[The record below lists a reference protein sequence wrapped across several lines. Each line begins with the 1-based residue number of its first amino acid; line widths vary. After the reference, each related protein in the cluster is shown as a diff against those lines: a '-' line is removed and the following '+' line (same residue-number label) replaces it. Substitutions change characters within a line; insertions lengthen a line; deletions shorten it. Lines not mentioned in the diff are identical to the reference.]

1 MPGRYIISRKDDTKM
16 KKIHN
21 LLVSASVILSM
32 MPANISLASKVQFT
46 DINVD
51 DYYYQQATALA
62 ELGIISGYPDGSFGG
77 VNNIT
82 RAEMAAIACRMIN
95 KESEAKASKTDT
107 EFFDVDESHWASGY
121 INVAV
126 ENGIIAGDGDGYFRP
141 EDNVKYEEAV
151 KITVCAAGYGDNIT
165 VDPSDWSA
173 GYLREAKKRN
183 ITDNLRGSKGYAS
196 ARSDV
201 SVMVYNGLT
210 AELEAPE
217 ISLNSGTYSG
227 VKNVAIRSNLE
238 GAQIYYTLDGSTPTY
253 ESNRYVRPIAISRDT
268 TLNAVVIKDKVL
280 SSKVASEEYTISV
293 QKISGG
299 VSANT
304 FYNYNVSF
312 NLNYPDATGTPETQ
326 SIKYG
331 KYATEPTDPER
342 DGYMFLGWFTSA
354 QNHSKENEFS
364 FANNQIKQAVVLYA
378 GWANTS
384 IDTDEDGLC
393 DELESYYGT
402 NKESQDTDG
411 DGISDYDEIFIIGS
425 DPTKTDTDSDGVS
438 DYNEDADGDK
448 LSNGDELK
456 LGTNPLFKD
465 TDGDTLDDYNEVNI
479 YKTSPLSADT
489 DEDGGTDDW
498 EIANGYDPLVAN
510 NAFIAK
516 AISGTLSDE
525 ILLIAT
531 AQGAIPGNHINGLEV
546 DALNPEDI
554 PLVTPTEYPFLKY
567 NRFYFS
573 TQSEIKSAE
582 ITFEY
587 KSGVYEI
594 NDDLQPRIY
603 YIDTTS
609 HKGIEVPNQTVTDG
623 KISATVTLPAGVSTY
638 YLANKA
644 DIIANVEQSD
654 EAVEDKTTNNSEN
667 NTPAEPNNVIKDI
680 PTEEDY
686 NNTDEFEEIFKEN
699 ITDSS
704 SDDDLFDAEIILIE

>member
-1 MPGRYIISRKDDTKM
+1 M
-16 KKIHN
+16 KKIQT
-21 LLVSASVILSM
+21 LLLSASMLLSTL
-32 MPANISLASKVQFT
+32 PGNISYASRVQFT
-46 DINVD
+46 DISKN
-51 DYYYQQATALA
+51 DYYYHQATALA

-95 KESEAKASKTDT
+95 KEAEARAYKTDT

-280 SSKVASEEYTISV
+280 SSKVSSEKYTISV

-299 VSANT
+299 VSADA

-312 NLNYPDATGTPETQ
+312 NLNYPDATGAPETQ

-331 KYATEPTDPER
+331 KYATEPTAPER

-364 FANNQIKQAVVLYA
+364 FTGNQIKQAVVLYA

-384 IDTDEDGLC
+384 ADTDEDGLC

-402 NKESQDTDG
+402 DINSSDTDK
-411 DGISDYDEIFIIGS
+411 DGISDYDEIFILGTN
-425 DPTKTDTDSDGVS
+425 PTKADTDNDGTS
-438 DYNEDADGDK
+438 DYDEDADSDK
-448 LSNGDELK
+448 LSNGEEIQS
-456 LGTNPLFKD
+456 GTNPLFKD
-465 TDGDTLDDYNEVNI
+465 TDGDTLSDYDEVNI
-479 YKTSPLSADT
+479 HKTSPLLADT
-489 DEDGGTDDW
+489 DGDGGTDDW
-498 EIANGYDPLVAN
+498 EITNGYDPLVAN

-516 AISGTLSDE
+516 ATSGTLSE
-525 ILLIAT
+525 SVLLIAT

-546 DALNPEDI
+546 EAIIPESQTIAAND
-554 PLVTPTEYPFLKY
+554 YPFLKY
-567 NRFYFS
+567 NKFNFS
-573 TQSEIKSAE
+573 TQSDIASAL

-594 NDDLQPRIY
+594 NANFQPRIY
-603 YIDTTS
+603 YIDPTTN
-609 HKGIEVPNQTVTDG
+609 KGVEVPNQTVTDG
-623 KISATVTLPAGVSTY
+623 KISATVNLPSGTSTY

-644 DIIANVEQSD
+644 DLVLSEPEGNKD
-654 EAVEDKTTNNSEN
+654 DNS
-667 NTPAEPNNVIKDI
+667 T
-680 PTEEDY
+680 
-686 NNTDEFEEIFKEN
+686 NTDVTVDTPDKSYSTTDDMNEVKDKFDEN
-699 ITDSS
+699 IS
-704 SDDDLFDAEIILIE
+704 SDTSSDSDILETEIILFG